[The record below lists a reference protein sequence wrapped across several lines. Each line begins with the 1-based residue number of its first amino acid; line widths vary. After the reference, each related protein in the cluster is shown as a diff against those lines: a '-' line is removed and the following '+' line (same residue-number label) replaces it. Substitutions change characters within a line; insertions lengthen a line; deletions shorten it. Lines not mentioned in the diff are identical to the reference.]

1 MSSEDNQDRGRSEET
16 RRDDRRDDGR
26 DRDGGR
32 DGGRDDSR
40 DGGRGGYRRGGKPFF
55 RRKVCKFCTQ
65 NLVADY
71 KNPDALR
78 RFVTDR
84 GKILPRR
91 ITGTCAKHQRSLS
104 NEIKRARVLA
114 YLPFVKK

>member
-1 MSSEDNQDRGRSEET
+1 MSSEDTQDRGRP
-16 RRDDRRDDGR
+16 DDRGRPEDSGRDDG
-26 DRDGGR
+26 
-32 DGGRDDSR
+32 R
-40 DGGRGGYRRGGKPFF
+40 DGGRGGFRRGGGKPFF

-71 KNPDALR
+71 KNPDGLR
-78 RFVTDR
+78 RFITDR

-91 ITGTCAKHQRSLS
+91 ITGTCAKHQRTLS
-104 NEIKRARVLA
+104 TEIKRARVLA